1 MPVEPTFEV
10 TESLLQYLPD
20 VQAILTGIQ
29 FDIGRHPSFN
39 RLVDTKLPAANLDCA
54 ADAIAFLPS
63 FRTCDQ
69 QVGAELA
76 RVERLSRDPYDLA
89 DACGVDDGDEEV
101 PVNQQ
106 KRSFWTL

>member
-20 VQAILTGIQ
+20 VQAIPTGMQ

-39 RLVDTKLPAANLDCA
+39 RLVDPKLPAANLDCA
-54 ADAIAFLPS
+54 ADAIA

-76 RVERLSRDPYDLA
+76 RVERLSRDPYDRA

-101 PVNQQ
+101 RVNQQ
-106 KRSFWTL
+106 TRSRWTL